1 MAVVRCDTDNGTASG
16 RRRAARPTMEAAGNF
31 VLVFVFGIAIATHS
45 WFAPLAIGASVVTLF
60 WFRNRVP
67 DAYYGPSLTCAM
79 LMRRRIAFR
88 EAAAFWLIQSGTGLA
103 AAALVGAIVGT
114 RHLTIAA
121 STMSGGSLVAAF
133 ALDLVFTFVLCCASC
148 DASRRD
154 SPTTDD
160 SHSGPIV
167 FGVMVSALA
176 TGAIAIGRL
185 DSKFTVD
192 DAMLAILPW
201 PTLWIYVVSQLFSGI
216 ATATT
221 YASLVEQP

>member
-45 WFAPLAIGASVVTLF
+45 WFAPLVIGASVVTLF

-88 EAAAFWLIQSGTGLA
+88 EAAALWLIQSGTGLA
-103 AAALVGAIVGT
+103 AAALVGAIVDT

-121 STMSGGSLVAAF
+121 STVSGGALVAAF
-133 ALDLVFTFVLCCASC
+133 ALDLVFTFVLCFASC

-154 SPTTDD
+154 GPTTDD

-167 FGVMVSALA
+167 FGVMASALA
-176 TGAIAIGRL
+176 MGAIAIGRL
-185 DSKFTVD
+185 DFNVAFD
-192 DAMLAILPW
+192 DEMLGILSL

-216 ATATT
+216 AAVTT
-221 YASLVEQP
+221 YASLAGQP